1 MMAQL
6 VERLLR
12 TPEVRGSNPISNI
25 IFKLRPY
32 RRFYLE
38 YLVNAWYLTVCSF
51 LLGLSKALSKYEAEN
66 ASRF

>member
-1 MMAQL
+1 MVAQL
-6 VERLLR
+6 VERLLL

-38 YLVNAWYLTVCSF
+38 YLVKVRCLTVCSF
-51 LLGLSKALSKYEAEN
+51 LLGLPKTLSKYEAEN
-66 ASRF
+66 ASR